1 LTIRVDST
9 RPTSVAPTAPG
20 TITRNTTISTSDNLY
35 LIPGG
40 AENAGVR
47 IAAYGLPPGISLDPS
62 TGKLFGTTGGPGSY
76 TATVF
81 IQNGRGW
88 IKRTITLTVQ

>member
-1 LTIRVDST
+1 V
-9 RPTSVAPTAPG
+9 VPTAPG
-20 TITRNTTISTSDNLY
+20 TITRNTTINISDNLY

-47 IAAYGLPPGISLDPS
+47 VAAYGLPPGISLDAT

-88 IKRTITLTVQ
+88 IKKTITLTVQ